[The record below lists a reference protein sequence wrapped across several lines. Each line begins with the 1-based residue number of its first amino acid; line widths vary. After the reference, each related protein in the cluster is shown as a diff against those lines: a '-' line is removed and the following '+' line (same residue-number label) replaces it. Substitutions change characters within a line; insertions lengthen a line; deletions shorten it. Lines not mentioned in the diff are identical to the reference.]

1 MAARR
6 SRALLWAPHAR
17 CSRLLV
23 EEAHLGHGVVLRH
36 LALAARLV
44 LRAAARAERAAAL
57 AADVVLLAPLRAV
70 DDLALVP
77 RVELEDARLV
87 FEMDENM
94 ISGTR
99 ESLLYHHRSISGRA
113 IQFLC
118 ALKSHFTPVPFIAPF
133 TPSTFGC
140 CASSH
145 PRVTCPCSCP
155 CTRMFHVLGR
165 AETYPGRAAVR
176 RRS

>member
-1 MAARR
+1 MSPLRSHESKQRMAARR

-36 LALAARLV
+36 LALAARLG

-87 FEMDENM
+87 Q
-94 ISGTR
+94 R
-99 ESLLYHHRSISGRA
+99 LYHHRSISGRA

-118 ALKSHFTPVPFIAPF
+118 ALKSHFTPVPFIATF